1 MNAIAKMKPINC
13 FWGDGYK
20 LRVHFI
26 VIWSECGVPLKI
38 NRMCKK
44 VCILPSK
51 AKSVNHSC
59 FASDI
64 FVASSIQPNTRWMT
78 WASKHFLAP
87 WLIFSPLCVSLD
99 LFYSTDKL
107 RRLQL
112 FQHISWFAQNILFF
126 HHILEQFGTSMIGTS
141 CASMISKSFQ
151 FNSFQSYEITAFFS
165 QWYHFQL
172 AVFHN
177 GIRSTLILGLERA
190 QIDSWT

>member
-38 NRMCKK
+38 NRMCKSA
-44 VCILPSK
+44 CILPSK

-87 WLIFSPLCVSLD
+87 WHIFSPLCVSLD
-99 LFYSTDKL
+99 FFTQH
-107 RRLQL
+107 LQTNWDVCNC
-112 FQHISWFAQNILFF
+112 FNILADLCKIYCFARY
-126 HHILEQFGTSMIGTS
+126 TNMIGTS

-151 FNSFQSYEITAFFS
+151 FNSFQSYEFAAFFS